1 LVSLR
6 SVTSRP
12 IVASAVAFVVA
23 LALVAP
29 LVLLATTSFRAAA
42 GAGIA
47 LVVAAA
53 AGLAAARS
61 RRARKERDER
71 DRSSRALV
79 ESLPLVTWQY
89 DAGDRARTRLVT
101 PQIASLTG
109 FSPDEWSGDLFERV
123 LHRDDR
129 QAVRRAIDEAA
140 ESGAPFS
147 VEYRLAGCGGDVVW
161 VREEGRTIR
170 APDGTPLFGQSFL
183 LDIGERKRIEEA
195 LERLRIAERDAT
207 AATVERQGRLDL
219 LRHVTELAG
228 STLDTAAVAER
239 AAQALV
245 RDLADWCIVDVTDEG
260 PLLRRVAV
268 ARAEPGTDGSAKSP
282 APEPGEAIRAVVES
296 GRAKLV
302 PEPGADTDEEALSE
316 IAGDV
321 DAMSIVSVPMRTR
334 RRSFGAVTV
343 LSTTPGKLYGADELA
358 LVEDVAGRVALAMD
372 RARLHHE
379 VEERSDAARVLAH
392 VADGVL
398 LLDRGGVVR
407 LWNPAAEGITAI
419 PAAEVVGRLAAD
431 AFPGWQA
438 VTDTVPISSSPD
450 PGHAEVVIPIETS
463 QGERWIA
470 ISGVSFFAGTVYAF
484 RDLTEVRRLEMLKAD
499 FIATASHELRTP
511 LAAVYGAAQ
520 TLLRHDFALDEGG
533 RDRFVSLIAQE
544 SERLGRI
551 VNEILLANQ
560 LDAGRVDFEVEP
572 FDAAELIDRVVEA
585 TRAYAPPNVTVE
597 RFAPTTVPRV
607 DADREK
613 VRQVLANLVENAI
626 KYSPDGGRVEI
637 GLEPRDETVLF
648 YVKDEGLGIPPDE
661 QSRVFEKFYRLDPEM
676 TRGVG
681 GTGLGLYICNEL
693 VNRMGGHIWVDSKA
707 GEGSTF
713 LFELAAATTAS
724 PARDRIGR
732 LTAGSS

>member
-1 LVSLR
+1 M
-6 SVTSRP
+6 TSRP
-12 IVASAVAFVVA
+12 TAAAAVALVLA
-23 LALVAP
+23 AALVVP
-29 LVLLATTSFRAAA
+29 LVLLGTTSYRAAV

-47 LVVAAA
+47 ILVAAA

-61 RRARKERDER
+61 RRGREERDER

-79 ESLPLVTWQY
+79 DSLPLVTWQY
-89 DAGDRARTRLVT
+89 EARDRGQTRLVT
-101 PQIASLTG
+101 PQIESLTG
-109 FSPDEWSGDLFERV
+109 FSPDEWSGDVFEGV
-123 LHRDDR
+123 LHPDDR
-129 QAVRRAIDEAA
+129 QAVHGAIDEAA

-147 VEYRLAGCGGDVVW
+147 VEYRLAGRSGDLVW

-183 LDIGERKRIEEA
+183 LDIRERKRVEEE
-195 LERLRIAERDAT
+195 LERLRIAERGAT
-207 AATVERQGRLDL
+207 AATAERQGRLDL
-219 LRHVTELAG
+219 LREVTELAG
-228 STLDTAAVAER
+228 STLDTAAVGER
-239 AAQALV
+239 TARLLV
-245 RDLADWCIVDVTDEG
+245 RELADWCMVDVADQG
-260 PLLRRVAV
+260 APLRRVAV
-268 ARAEPGTDGSAKSP
+268 AHAEPGRDGRAKSP
-282 APEPGEAIRAVVES
+282 APEPGDAIRAVVES

-302 PEPGADTDEEALSE
+302 PEPGAETDKDTLSD

-321 DAMSIVSVPMRTR
+321 DAVSVVSVPLRTR
-334 RRSFGAVTV
+334 RRSFGAITV

-358 LVEDVAGRVALAMD
+358 LAEDVAGRVALAMD
-372 RARLHHE
+372 RARLHQE

-419 PAAEVVGRLAAD
+419 PAADVVGHPAAD

-438 VTDTVPISSSPD
+438 VVDTVPISSSPD

-470 ISGVSFFAGTVYAF
+470 ISGVRFFAGTVYAF

-597 RFAPTTVPRV
+597 RFAPSTVPRV

-707 GEGSTF
+707 GKGSTF
-713 LFELAAATTAS
+713 LFELAAATTVS
-724 PARDRIGR
+724 PSRDRVGR
-732 LTAGSS
+732 LHANSS